1 MEGKERTQGQRGA
14 GRARVAGGARATHL
28 GGQGRDA
35 GGAAGGSWR
44 CADAPNL
51 PRRDEPQRSQRRAE
65 GPVSGWASRF
75 KGLAS
80 RARGSFGFG
89 ARGWR
94 TRLRPRAPPP
104 SSAPA
109 STGSARS
116 RKRPTGAAASTA
128 RRPRR
133 PRGTHGSSRASP

>member
-1 MEGKERTQGQRGA
+1 MEGKEIPRGQRE
-14 GRARVAGGARATHL
+14 GRGERALPGGARATHL
-28 GGQGRDA
+28 GGQGRDG

-44 CADAPNL
+44 CADAQNL

-65 GPVSGWASRF
+65 GPVSGLASRF

-94 TRLRPRAPPP
+94 TRLGLKVRQRQ
-104 SSAPA
+104 
-109 STGSARS
+109 SAR
-116 RKRPTGAAASTA
+116 
-128 RRPRR
+128 
-133 PRGTHGSSRASP
+133 

>member
-1 MEGKERTQGQRGA
+1 MEGKEIPRGQRGA
-14 GRARVAGGARATHL
+14 GRARAAGGARATHL
-28 GGQGRDA
+28 GGQGRDG

-65 GPVSGWASRF
+65 GPVSGWASRL

-94 TRLRPRAPPP
+94 TRLGLKVRQRQ
-104 SSAPA
+104 
-109 STGSARS
+109 SAR
-116 RKRPTGAAASTA
+116 
-128 RRPRR
+128 
-133 PRGTHGSSRASP
+133 